1 MHSETYE
8 YYLILYQIN
17 RALHEKKK
25 DILKD
30 LEKRINDMKKK
41 YGENQTYNS
50 LYAKYLL
57 VKLELEEKDSKK
69 NEIVDLLNKKFLSV
83 KKDYTEIKKPE
94 VKQVTEKKE
103 EAKKKDVVQEEY
115 KPYTDIPYAF

>member
-41 YGENQTYNS
+41 YGASQTYNS

-69 NEIVDLLNKKFLSV
+69 NEIIDLLNKNFLNV
-83 KKDYTEIKKPE
+83 KKDYTEVKKRKRYF
-94 VKQVTEKKE
+94 VSHQVS
-103 EAKKKDVVQEEY
+103 Y
-115 KPYTDIPYAF
+115 